1 MSAMELMGPEEELS
15 LDYKLVPWSSWDQ
28 WNFVRECIFSSSP
41 NAVTMALQRISTWRS
56 RGCLPIPI
64 HVTASIVKIQQKDFF
79 FRSDLTDGM
88 LESDEM
94 LSMLYSMA
102 IIRFVNC
109 FVGHKKT
116 KFSIAELAD
125 AIGIPRVLVDIRHES
140 SHRDLPSL
148 QRVRHASVKALDWL
162 KFNYWEA
169 QKNRIPDVRK
179 VIRSKLLE
187 MTCYLKTKNVAT
199 SSGVKQR
206 RLSGP
211 DMLRAGNK
219 LSSRM
224 TTMLQSSK
232 SNRSQKPLPRITKII
247 ARLYSSYPSEVVS
260 VLLEL
265 FHLQT
270 PGSSDNIDVENSIE
284 SDAGNQG
291 SANSLHDLKTII
303 TRLSSKKPRLLLS
316 LLRKILE
323 TIEIR
328 FAKSLSGECDI
339 HLSQIPSEVDYLTNL
354 CSLVRWLI
362 MNLKSL
368 KGAGFIQFDN
378 EAEAFSIHKN
388 KVQVS
393 LHKLIR
399 KCLTL
404 SLIGNQHL
412 CDSVLLLVEM
422 TEDSSVKERLKKL
435 PLLNYKAPP
444 AVQVPSY
451 SNTESMLLK
460 EEDAICHA
468 TEKLAILKSKIKAR
482 SQREVAPGVDVS
494 DTDTTWTVAKSWISC
509 PIGMLPCSFSST
521 PVLPVLDQVDI
532 DTKAGLE
539 KDNNLSFH
547 ASDYRQLVYPSEM
560 SVAESPNKKLKT
572 SQEVQCT
579 YFPEST
585 RALEGRLLING
596 VWTKASEE
604 ELSIIQSQ
612 MRIFA

>member
-1 MSAMELMGPEEELS
+1 MSAMELMEPEGELS

-28 WNFVRECIFSSSP
+28 WNFVRESIFSSSP

-79 FRSDLTDGM
+79 FRSDLTDGL

-162 KFNYWEA
+162 KHNYWEA

-187 MTCYLKTKNVAT
+187 MTCYLKAKNVAT

-206 RLSGP
+206 GSG
-211 DMLRAGNK
+211 
-219 LSSRM
+219 
-224 TTMLQSSK
+224 
-232 SNRSQKPLPRITKII
+232 KPQLRITKII

-270 PGSSDNIDVENSIE
+270 PGFCDNIDVENSIE

-328 FAKSLSGECDI
+328 FTKNLSGECDI
-339 HLSQIPSEVDYLTNL
+339 HLSQIPSEVDYMTNL
-354 CSLVRWLI
+354 CSLFRWLI

-368 KGAGFIQFDN
+368 KGAGSIQFDN
-378 EAEAFSIHKN
+378 EAEDISIHKN
-388 KVQVS
+388 TVKVS

-404 SLIGNQHL
+404 SVIGNQHL
-412 CDSVLLLVEM
+412 WDSVLLLVEM
-422 TEDSSVKERLKKL
+422 TEDSSIKERLKKL

-444 AVQVPSY
+444 AALQVPSY

-460 EEDAICHA
+460 EEDAICQA
-468 TEKLAILKSKIKAR
+468 TEKLAILKSKMKAR
-482 SQREVAPGVDVS
+482 SQREVAPGADVS

-532 DTKAGLE
+532 DTKAGSE
-539 KDNNLSFH
+539 KKKNLSFH
-547 ASDYRQLVYPSEM
+547 ASDYRQLDYPSEM
-560 SVAESPNKKLKT
+560 SVHESPNKKLKT
-572 SQEVQCT
+572 SQEAQCM

-585 RALEGRLLING
+585 RTLEGRLLING
-596 VWTKASEE
+596 VWTKVSEE
-604 ELSIIQSQ
+604 ELSIIQSK

>member
-291 SANSLHDLKTII
+291 
-303 TRLSSKKPRLLLS
+303 
-316 LLRKILE
+316 
-323 TIEIR
+323 